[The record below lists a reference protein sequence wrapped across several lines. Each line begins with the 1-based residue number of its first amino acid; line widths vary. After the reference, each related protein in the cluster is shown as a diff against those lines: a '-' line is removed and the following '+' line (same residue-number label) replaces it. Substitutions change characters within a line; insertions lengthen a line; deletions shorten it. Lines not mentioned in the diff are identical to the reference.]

1 MSRKSRMHDVQQ
13 AASRSEEAKRHRNL
27 LLALVAVLAV
37 VMLGVGTILLNGWG
51 RSAEVADNV
60 QSGEAVVPVATHR
73 IEIAVKDY
81 GTITAELYGNVAPI
95 TVDNFVKLA
104 REGFYDG
111 LTFHRVFSGFMIQG
125 GDPNGNGTGGCKPEI
140 YGEFASNGWPQNKI
154 SHKRGVI
161 SMARTSDPNSAS
173 CQFFI
178 VHEDSEFLDGD
189 YAAFGH
195 VTEGLDVLDAVASV
209 PTYPDDS
216 PSKKVVIKKM
226 SIV

>member
-1 MSRKSRMHDVQQ
+1 
-13 AASRSEEAKRHRNL
+13 
-27 LLALVAVLAV
+27 
-37 VMLGVGTILLNGWG
+37 
-51 RSAEVADNV
+51 
-60 QSGEAVVPVATHR
+60 
-73 IEIAVKDY
+73 
-81 GTITAELYGNVAPI
+81 
-95 TVDNFVKLA
+95 
-104 REGFYDG
+104 
-111 LTFHRVFSGFMIQG
+111 MIQG
-125 GDPNGNGTGGCKPEI
+125 GDPKGNGTGGCKPEI
-140 YGEFASNGWPQNKI
+140 YGEFASNGWAQNTI

-195 VTEGLDVLDAVASV
+195 VVEGLEVLDAVASV